1 MPDEFIFVSIQYF
14 IGTVLPTKCCQK
26 LGCGRKQIKVGGDR
40 GLSIEGFQK
49 FCTLWPM
56 PSIKVLINDYVSLM
70 KLYK

>member
-1 MPDEFIFVSIQYF
+1 MLS
-14 IGTVLPTKCCQK
+14 
-26 LGCGRKQIKVGGDR
+26 KVGMWEKTDKGGGDR